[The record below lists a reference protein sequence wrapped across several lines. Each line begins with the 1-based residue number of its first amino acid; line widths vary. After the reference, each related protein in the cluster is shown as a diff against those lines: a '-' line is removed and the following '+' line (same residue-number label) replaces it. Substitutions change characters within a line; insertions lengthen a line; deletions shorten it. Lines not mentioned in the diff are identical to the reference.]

1 MVVGKKKRP
10 VRKATAK
17 AVKTLARKTA
27 KSAARLKRANVSLK
41 KTDFKIKADLSKL
54 KAELDKLKKSP
65 KAKKRELNEYNLFMR
80 RQLRAGKSFKQ
91 AVKLWKKYRA
101 GRMPGKTR
109 TITKI
114 KRVIV
119 RQKPKIK
126 RVLVRQ
132 KPKVKYVVR
141 TKLVEKPVLIEKQA
155 VEQKTGQAIVLPE
168 KIIHIL
174 EQNILKESSQGLPLE
189 EISYRLLSV
198 YFEEMARLG
207 LKRSVSLDELVGIY
221 MHLIKKI
228 EARLGKQ
235 QKSLLHEEEV
245 AYRLVKL
252 YVLELARFGKK
263 RTTSLD
269 ELLDS
274 YFFVL
279 AKISPVKTA

>member
-1 MVVGKKKRP
+1 
-10 VRKATAK
+10 
-17 AVKTLARKTA
+17 
-27 KSAARLKRANVSLK
+27 
-41 KTDFKIKADLSKL
+41 
-54 KAELDKLKKSP
+54 
-65 KAKKRELNEYNLFMR
+65 
-80 RQLRAGKSFKQ
+80 
-91 AVKLWKKYRA
+91 KKYRA

-126 RVLVRQ
+126 RVIVRQ